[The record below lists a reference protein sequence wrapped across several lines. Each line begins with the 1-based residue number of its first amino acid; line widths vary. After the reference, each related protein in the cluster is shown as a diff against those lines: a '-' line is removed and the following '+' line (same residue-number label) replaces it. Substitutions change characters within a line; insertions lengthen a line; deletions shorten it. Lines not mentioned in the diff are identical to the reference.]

1 MSNVSTAGAGS
12 RSTFTL
18 RPDEQLRHVIT
29 AATLAPSVHN
39 TQPWRFVKRPG
50 GVDLFAD
57 DDYRRFAVMDPLGR
71 QVRLSCGAALMHA
84 RAAARGL
91 GLDVTVALQPEPATP
106 ALLARLQLSPGIPA
120 TEAEINLATA
130 ILRRHTFRGVFED
143 RPVPETL
150 VEELRRVTEAEGAM
164 LRPVTRP
171 DDLIEL
177 QVLLSS
183 ATREE
188 LRDQAYRVELASWGG
203 PEPASGDGVPESA
216 LVVLLSTMGD
226 DVGAWLQAGQ
236 AMGAVLLHAAGS
248 GLLAAPLG
256 QVTDQ
261 AGSRVRL
268 ARALSLVGVPQLVLR
283 IGFAQRRA
291 GTPQR
296 PVDEVLAR
304 SSASGGLS

>member
-1 MSNVSTAGAGS
+1 MSNVSTARAGS

-39 TQPWRFVKRPG
+39 TQPWRFVERPG

-57 DDYRRFAVMDPLGR
+57 DRRLAVLDPLGR
-71 QVRLSCGAALMHA
+71 LVRLSCGAALLHA
-84 RAAARGL
+84 RVAARGL

-120 TEAEINLATA
+120 TEAEIDLATA
-130 ILRRHTFRGVFED
+130 ILHRHTFRGVLED

-150 VEELRRVTEAEGAM
+150 VEELRRVTEAEGAI

-177 QVLLSS
+177 RVLLAS
-183 ATREE
+183 ATTEE
-188 LRDQAYRVELASWGG
+188 LSDQAYRVELPSWVGRD
-203 PEPASGDGVPESA
+203 PAAGDGVAESA

-226 DVGAWLQAGQ
+226 DVGAWLQAGE

-248 GLLAAPLG
+248 GLLAQPLG

-261 AGSRVRL
+261 PGSRVRL

-283 IGFAQRRA
+283 MGFAPGRA
-291 GTPQR
+291 GTPRR
-296 PVDEVLAR
+296 PVDELLAG
-304 SSASGGLS
+304 SSRSGGLS